1 MQIKGSSW
9 HGRQPGARPVAVLL
23 TVLLCATLCACKPA
37 MPAYAHPFTSK
48 SDLAL
53 LSEQGV
59 LPRNINLKTFD
70 PHRDASGFTCRNQAA
85 SAPALTLQAEEMHEQ
100 AMALTR
106 GDLWPNERDWPQAM
120 KLWDQAAAQKHW
132 KAALMWLQ
140 TARTGAGVNSEKG
153 QFKVLPQTPEEVVSK
168 MEVLMRQGVADA
180 FFWMGEFHSVGYG
193 VQLSTDRQWAF
204 YELAADLGSPLA
216 QTVIALALP
225 YAERSQEKPGIA
237 EWANQP
243 LEFKLLEC
251 AHAQGHGKASH
262 ELGLL
267 LNILAKARRLIPP
280 STTPEEQFARA
291 FQVLHDGVKFGSE
304 DAAGYLSSSLRSGD
318 PINRHQ
324 IDKVRADRYH
334 ALADAL
340 WHNPDLRFPNL
351 DRVLPLP
358 PAKLPQ
364 WDSNPDTLIDA
375 AKAVRVTPRAQKL
388 SGHAYPSD
396 HRAHIPPGQTLQV
409 PPHLA
414 RMPELPG
421 FTSILSTAPGATG
434 MARATLTGYWQP
446 RVDAAHTSESVS
458 LTRLRRDLASRPPLR
473 FGEGE
478 RMQLDVGHT
487 NIPYEDTLHYF
498 VTWHLM
504 GWPVAQRMPQDWMA
518 KAGTVRAIAAAT
530 QTGCKGDQSCPQ
542 SGIWQPHVVDEAH
555 PLSRTLGT
563 SSLESEGWKW
573 QAFVEKG
580 QRMPGLRA
588 QGLPVDDAQVDWRLM
603 LAGESG
609 FDGVV
614 AS

>member
-1 MQIKGSSW
+1 MPRLIRSSTFF
-9 HGRQPGARPVAVLL
+9 L
-23 TVLLCATLCACKPA
+23 TLFLCATLCACKPA
-37 MPAYAHPFTSK
+37 MPAYAHPFTSQ

-193 VQLSTDRQWAF
+193 VQLSTDREWAF

-216 QTVIALALP
+216 QTAIAGVLNLGKREMEA
-225 YAERSQEKPGIA
+225 STKA
-237 EWANQP
+237 EWSNVT
-243 LEFKLLEC
+243 LRYRLLEC
-251 AHAQGHGKASH
+251 AHSQGYGKASYS
-262 ELGLL
+262 LGL
-267 LNILAKARRLIPP
+267 ILDVAAAGGRLTPP

-291 FQVLHDGVKFGSE
+291 LQILHDGVKFGSE

-358 PAKLPQ
+358 
-364 WDSNPDTLIDA
+364 
-375 AKAVRVTPRAQKL
+375 
-388 SGHAYPSD
+388 
-396 HRAHIPPGQTLQV
+396 
-409 PPHLA
+409 
-414 RMPELPG
+414 
-421 FTSILSTAPGATG
+421 
-434 MARATLTGYWQP
+434 
-446 RVDAAHTSESVS
+446 
-458 LTRLRRDLASRPPLR
+458 
-473 FGEGE
+473 
-478 RMQLDVGHT
+478 
-487 NIPYEDTLHYF
+487 
-498 VTWHLM
+498 
-504 GWPVAQRMPQDWMA
+504 
-518 KAGTVRAIAAAT
+518 
-530 QTGCKGDQSCPQ
+530 
-542 SGIWQPHVVDEAH
+542 
-555 PLSRTLGT
+555 
-563 SSLESEGWKW
+563 
-573 QAFVEKG
+573 
-580 QRMPGLRA
+580 
-588 QGLPVDDAQVDWRLM
+588 
-603 LAGESG
+603 
-609 FDGVV
+609 
-614 AS
+614 

>member
-132 KAALMWLQ
+132 KAALRWLQ

-193 VQLSTDRQWAF
+193 VQLSTDREWAF

-216 QTVIALALP
+216 QTVIANVLGLGNREMETPA
-225 YAERSQEKPGIA
+225 KA
-237 EWANQP
+237 EWSNQP
-243 LEFKLLEC
+243 LMFKLLEC
-251 AHAQGHGKASH
+251 AHAQGYGKASYT
-262 ELGLL
+262 LGLE
-267 LNILAKARRLIPP
+267 LNVAAQGGRRIISP

-291 FQVLHDGVKFGSE
+291 LRILHDGVKFGSE
-304 DAAGYLSSSLRSGD
+304 RAANSLFVAFDDGSPLVRRLID
-318 PINRHQ
+318 PI
-324 IDKVRADRYH
+324 RARRYKT
-334 ALADAL
+334 LADAL

-388 SGHAYPSD
+388 SGHAYPPD
-396 HRAHIPPGQTLQV
+396 HRAHIPPGHTLHV

-458 LTRLRRDLASRPPLR
+458 LTRLRRDLANRPPLH

-487 NIPYEDTLHYF
+487 NIPHEDTAHYF
-498 VTWHLM
+498 VTWHFM
-504 GWPVAQRMPQDWMA
+504 GWPVAQRVPQDW
-518 KAGTVRAIAAAT
+518 RARVA
-530 QTGCKGDQSCPQ
+530 C
-542 SGIWQPHVVDEAH
+542 
-555 PLSRTLGT
+555 
-563 SSLESEGWKW
+563 
-573 QAFVEKG
+573 
-580 QRMPGLRA
+580 
-588 QGLPVDDAQVDWRLM
+588 
-603 LAGESG
+603 ESG
-609 FDGVV
+609 FDTPVTG
-614 AS
+614 

>member
-1 MQIKGSSW
+1 MPCLIRSSTFF
-9 HGRQPGARPVAVLL
+9 L
-23 TVLLCATLCACKPA
+23 TLFLCATLSACKPA
-37 MPAYAHPFTSK
+37 MPAYAHPFTAQ

-216 QTVIALALP
+216 QTAIAGVLSLGKREMEVP
-225 YAERSQEKPGIA
+225 TKA
-237 EWANQP
+237 EWSNIP
-243 LEFKLLEC
+243 WMYRLLEC
-251 AHAQGHGKASH
+251 AHAQGNGKASF
-262 ELGLL
+262 ELAAN
-267 LNILAKARRLIPP
+267 LNIDAKGGRLISP

-291 FQVLHDGVKFGSE
+291 LQILHDGVKFGSE
-304 DAAGYLSSSLRSGD
+304 DAANYLSSKYFSGD
-318 PINRHQ
+318 PLVRHFK
-324 IDKVRADRYH
+324 DPARGERYS
-334 ALADAL
+334 ALGDAL

-388 SGHAYPSD
+388 SGHAYPPD

-414 RMPELPG
+414 YMPELPG
-421 FTSILSTAPGATG
+421 FTSILSEAPGATG
-434 MARATLTGYWQP
+434 MARARTTGYWQP
-446 RVDAAHTSESVS
+446 RPLPARDTDSVS
-458 LTRLRRDLASRPPLR
+458 LARLRRDFANRPPLR
-473 FGEGE
+473 FSEGE
-478 RMQLDVGHT
+478 RMRLDVGRT
-487 NIPYEDTLHYF
+487 NIPHEDTAHYF
-498 VTWHLM
+498 VTWHFM
-504 GWPVAQRMPQDWMA
+504 GWPVAQRVPQDWMA

-563 SSLESEGWKW
+563 SSLESEDWKW

-580 QRMPGLRA
+580 KSMPGLRA
-588 QGLPVDDAQVDWRLM
+588 KGLPVDDAQVDWRLM
-603 LAGESG
+603 LACESG
-609 FDGVV
+609 FDRVV
-614 AS
+614 AG